1 MVKNNFLSYGVIV
14 GVGLGVALVVL
25 AVLYCCWTRCCNEG
39 ASNPGRPGI
48 VTGLRR
54 ASLYL
59 SNTAPL
65 DMSVSELF
73 FNLARGPTDQ
83 PHHHPM
89 TGHTRVQRP
98 LLAPPGRHL
107 CPPSYLPPPLPS
119 LPAQRHQQIRRH
131 LVSCQTTATPSP
143 RRPAHGTR
151 QYATLDERRKMET
164 SSLSVSQM
172 GTGRHNQRRMVHA
185 GRERSESKVQ
195 SNRAQTEPCP
205 LHHRERQPRRSPRLL
220 PGSPLPEPPAQ
231 SPELIVSHFNSTAS
245 LPRLL
250 QRPSPSP
257 TPSWTYSKS
266 LEQPSGSS
274 TCDAPRFV

>member
-1 MVKNNFLSYGVIV
+1 M
-14 GVGLGVALVVL
+14 GLGVALVVL
-25 AVLYCCWTRCCNEG
+25 AVLYCCWTRCYNEG

-98 LLAPPGRHL
+98 LLAPPGCHL

-131 LVSCQTTATPSP
+131 LVSCQTTATLRP

-151 QYATLDERRKMET
+151 QDATLDERRKMET

-172 GTGRHNQRRMVHA
+172 GTGRHNQMILSELVEADNKH
-185 GRERSESKVQ
+185 RSS
-195 SNRAQTEPCP
+195 T
-205 LHHRERQPRRSPRLL
+205 
-220 PGSPLPEPPAQ
+220 
-231 SPELIVSHFNSTAS
+231 SPEEGVHTCALLS
-245 LPRLL
+245 L
-250 QRPSPSP
+250 SG
-257 TPSWTYSKS
+257 KS
-266 LEQPSGSS
+266 RSLVL
-274 TCDAPRFV
+274 THVLFTVRF